1 MVSSAFAEQ
10 SQYQADMLNLADI
23 RVSFVR
29 HPISDATPD
38 EMVRK
43 AEESWAIAT
52 NAIQTSAPLQIP
64 VWVEG
69 TQQGCNS

>member
-10 SQYQADMLNLADI
+10 CQYQADMLNLSDI

-29 HPISDATPD
+29 HPISDATSD
-38 EMVRK
+38 EMVGK
-43 AEESWAIAT
+43 AEESWAVAAK
-52 NAIQTSAPLQIP
+52 AIETSAPLTVP
-64 VWVEG
+64 SWVAS

>member
-10 SQYQADMLNLADI
+10 SQYQADMLNLSDI

-29 HPISDATPD
+29 HPISDATSD
-38 EMVRK
+38 EMVSK

-52 NAIQTSAPLQIP
+52 QAIETSAPLQVP
-64 VWVEG
+64 VWVES
-69 TQQGCNS
+69 TRQGCNS